1 MLFDGHELEFFT
13 ATFTALSNPGTFTEE
28 DLAFYARA
36 YQGRER
42 LRGGFSHYRD
52 LLEDGRENRALLRN
66 HPLTMPVLAI
76 GGGDR
81 TGAGVADALRPYAPR
96 LTGLVAPTGHFV
108 VEEDPAWFLRA
119 LNGFLDPATGSGDA
133 HPGVPGQ

>member
-13 ATFTALSNPGTFTEE
+13 TTFTALSNPGTFTDQ

-36 YQGRER
+36 YRGRDR
-42 LRGGFSHYRD
+42 LAGGFAQYHD
-52 LLEDGRENRALLRN
+52 LLEDGRENRALLQKQ
-66 HPLTMPVLAI
+66 PLSMPVLAV

-81 TGAGVADALRPYAPR
+81 TGSTVADALRPYASR

-108 VEEDPAWFLRA
+108 VEEDPVWFRHA
-119 LNGFLDPATGSGDA
+119 LTGFLDAAAGRTALPR
-133 HPGVPGQ
+133 